1 VKRVSFA
8 EQLTARVAALPG
20 VRGVG
25 VTSTLPGTGHNG
37 DDIFTIPEHPA
48 PPQDQLLDASTVYA
62 DPGYFQAMQIPLLSG
77 RFLDPSEKL
86 DKARSLIVNQAL
98 VKQYFH
104 DENPLGKHIVSGALG
119 DGKAY
124 EIVGVVGDTRETLT
138 DPAPP
143 AIYFPFYLG
152 QTRIMRLVTRSSGDP
167 TALALPIQKAIAA
180 IDRGL
185 PVAGIFTMEDV
196 VGRDTLQASFDA
208 LLLAAFAVFSLIL
221 AALGLFGVLSYIV
234 SQRTSEIGI
243 RIALGAQRNQVLR
256 TVLLDGLRPAFTGLI
271 AGLIASA
278 IVARLIQSILY
289 GTKPYDPAIF
299 ATVAVT
305 LLMVAALACLVPAWR
320 ASRLD
325 PMQALRVE

>member
-1 VKRVSFA
+1 
-8 EQLTARVAALPG
+8 
-20 VRGVG
+20 
-25 VTSTLPGTGHNG
+25 
-37 DDIFTIPEHPA
+37 
-48 PPQDQLLDASTVYA
+48 
-62 DPGYFQAMQIPLLSG
+62 
-77 RFLDPSEKL
+77 
-86 DKARSLIVNQAL
+86 
-98 VKQYFH
+98 
-104 DENPLGKHIVSGALG
+104 
-119 DGKAY
+119 
-124 EIVGVVGDTRETLT
+124 
-138 DPAPP
+138 
-143 AIYFPFYLG
+143 
-152 QTRIMRLVTRSSGDP
+152 
-167 TALALPIQKAIAA
+167 
-180 IDRGL
+180 
-185 PVAGIFTMEDV
+185 
-196 VGRDTLQASFDA
+196 
-208 LLLAAFAVFSLIL
+208 
-221 AALGLFGVLSYIV
+221 VLSYIV